1 MDMMPPAGY
10 DHQPAVQV
18 EDHVLTSDVVNRIC
32 WEKKTTGWDGRPP
45 PPSYHFAGC
54 SHLVGGRCEVWRI
67 DDGMVRRHEY
77 AHCNGWP
84 GNHPT
89 FVVAAPK
96 PVAPPVAK
104 PLEVKSLQYGI
115 KTATDLTPKLA
126 PWPVAQQTDMTDTQL
141 KRGLVLRALI
151 GARPLPESAK

>member
-1 MDMMPPAGY
+1 MDMMPPPGY

-32 WEKKTTGWDGRPP
+32 WEKKAAGWDGRPP

-54 SHLVGGRCEVWRI
+54 AHLAGGRCEVWRI

-84 GNHPT
+84 NNHPT
-89 FVVAAPK
+89 FVVAAPRPAAPAVATPPAATK
-96 PVAPPVAK
+96 PTAPTG
-104 PLEVKSLQYGI
+104 VKIGMNGV
-115 KTATDLTPKLA
+115 LA
-126 PWPVAQQTDMTDTQL
+126 PWPVLQNGMSVMQPA
-141 KRGLVLRALI
+141 RGDLIQAARAS
-151 GARPLPESAK
+151 ESAK